1 VYVLVRYGNA
11 VIWRGKVLASAFSP
25 ARSTCTLREVRSIS
39 SIGVGVLSTGKERER
54 GQNRNRHFTV
64 STLPHNYV
72 L

>member
-39 SIGVGVLSTGKERER
+39 SMGVGVLSTGKESEREGR
-54 GQNRNRHFTV
+54 IGIDI
-64 STLPHNYV
+64 L